1 MSTKNA
7 LLAIACGLLVLNFEP
22 ALAQQ
27 PSGKPAAG
35 KVAGGRDH
43 ACAEDAKKFCSKV
56 RPGGGRVYQCLS
68 SHDAE
73 LAPACREQLSAAKA
87 RFDKFM
93 QACKSDIEKACKT
106 IPPGQGRV
114 LSCLKGRED
123 QLTPECRAEF
133 PRARG
138 DATLNK

>member
-1 MSTKNA
+1 MS
-7 LLAIACGLLVLNFEP
+7 FEP

-27 PSGKPAAG
+27 PTDKAAAG
-35 KVAGGRDH
+35 KRGAGRDRV
-43 ACAEDAKKFCSKV
+43 CVEDAKKFCSKV
-56 RPGGGRVYQCLS
+56 RPGGGRMYQCLS
-68 SHDAE
+68 SHSAE
-73 LAPACREQLSAAKA
+73 LAPACREQMEAAKA
-87 RFDKFM
+87 RWDKFIA
-93 QACKSDIEKACKT
+93 ACKGDIEKACRT

-133 PRARG
+133 PRARS